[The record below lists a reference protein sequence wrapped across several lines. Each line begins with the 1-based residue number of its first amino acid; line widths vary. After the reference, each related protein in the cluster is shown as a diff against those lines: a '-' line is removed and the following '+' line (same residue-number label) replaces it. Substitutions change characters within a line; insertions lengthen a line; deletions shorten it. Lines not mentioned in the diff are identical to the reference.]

1 MKIAFI
7 SSNYPRDF
15 LGGAEIVIAKEIKYM
30 KKMGHDVIFIG
41 KSIKGNKFD
50 CFEDSELGRV
60 YLIPTLNIKPT
71 NNKINNILYIIKSVI
86 DPVSLKYLENIF
98 KKERPDIIHFHY
110 LRDISFFAIKIAK
123 RYSRNIFYTSHEYSL
138 VCPKGGLLK
147 SNGSECIKPHI
158 MCLFWNMLIKR
169 IMRSVNILAVSKYM
183 LNILLKNNIDKN
195 KVALLYNGVDNNIKI
210 NEENRLKYLRSKTI
224 LFVGRL
230 ERNKGCE
237 ILIKAFNSMKFY
249 DSRLIIIGDGS
260 QKENLKKMA
269 MGNERIVFRGYI
281 KHKKLIKYYDISSIV
296 VVPSISP
303 ESFNLVVVE
312 AFSRGLPVVASNI
325 GALKELIEDGKNGYL
340 FEPGNYIELKNKL
353 EKILCDFSLLTNICY
368 ENIKKAANFS
378 WERHSIELEKIYKR
392 LLSQ

>member
-1 MKIAFI
+1 MKIAYI
-7 SSNYPRDF
+7 SSNYPKDF
-15 LGGAEIVIAKEIKYM
+15 LGGVEIVVAKEIEYM

-41 KSIKGNKFD
+41 KSIKGNEFD

-71 NNKINNILYIIKSVI
+71 NNKIKNIFYIIKSVI

-147 SNGSECIKPHI
+147 SNGSECIKPRFI
-158 MCLFWNMLIKR
+158 CLLWSMIIKK
-169 IMRSVNILAVSKYM
+169 IMRSVNILAVSNFMLDYM
-183 LNILLKNNIDKN
+183 LKNNIDKD
-195 KVALLYNGVDNNIKI
+195 KITLLYNGVENLNINIEKK
-210 NEENRLKYLRSKTI
+210 LKWLRSKTI

-230 ERNKGCE
+230 EKSKGCE
-237 ILIKAFNSMKFY
+237 ILIKAFNSMKSSN
-249 DSRLIIIGDGS
+249 SRLIIIGDGR
-260 QKENLKKMA
+260 QKENLKKLA
-269 MGNERIVFRGYI
+269 MGNERIVFKDYI
-281 KHKKLIKYYDISSIV
+281 KHKKLIKYYDISSVV
-296 VVPSISP
+296 VVPSIWP

-312 AFSRGLPVVASNI
+312 AFSRGSPVVASNI